1 MLGPRLAFDP
11 RPSETLPVEIA
22 VLARLVRLVAPST
35 ALLASLAAWPFMP
48 DPMPIHW
55 GLDGRPDGF
64 APRVVG
70 LFLLPL
76 VAFVVPGLIASLS
89 KRDRGLGVRARGA
102 LELTLAAIA
111 TFLSAVHGLA
121 LVASAGD
128 GGLPVAWLTAMLGGL
143 FVVLGSAM
151 KDIEPNGWIGVRTA
165 ATLRDPAI
173 WTAVHDKTS
182 IAFVLAGALSILG
195 ALVLPA
201 PAALALAIASTLVVG
216 LGSVAFAWSLGRAR
230 G

>member
-1 MLGPRLAFDP
+1 M
-11 RPSETLPVEIA
+11 
-22 VLARLVRLVAPST
+22 LARLVRLVAPST

-64 APRVVG
+64 APRIVG
-70 LFLLPL
+70 LLLLPV
-76 VAFVVPGLIASLS
+76 VAFAIPGLIASLAR
-89 KRDRGLGVRARGA
+89 RDRGLGTRSRAA
-102 LELTLAAIA
+102 LELTLAATA
-111 TFLSAVHGLA
+111 TFLSALHGLA

-128 GGLPVAWLTAMLGGL
+128 GALPLPWLTAMFGGL

-182 IAFVLAGALSILG
+182 IAFVAAGALSILA

-201 PAALALAIASTLVVG
+201 PAALALALASTIAVG
-216 LGSVAFAWSLGRAR
+216 LGSVVFAWSLGRAR
-230 G
+230 S